1 MRTDSRSLLD
11 GPSIK
16 NFTYSITALV
26 IACGALFIQSCDS
39 SSIEEAD
46 DLAVIE
52 AFLFA
57 GEPVDD
63 ILVTSTIPFNSIDT
77 VATPINDASI
87 KLIKDGV
94 TYNLQSS
101 DNNGRYH
108 YPGDDLIVEPGDQFM
123 FVMDYLGQTLTA
135 ETEVPIA
142 PQSVELDTTIF
153 DVPSFN
159 FGGGGGP
166 PTGGRRGFDSVL
178 LTTWDNT
185 NDDLHYV
192 VISSVDDNPESIFPD
207 FIGQRIGQQFRFISE
222 PTRDNFFEVRL
233 PLLEGIGQHQ
243 IKVYRVNQEYA
254 DLYDNRTQDSRDLN
268 QPPDNIVG
276 GIGVF
281 SAFNSVERFFDV
293 KRVE

>member
-1 MRTDSRSLLD
+1 MKKDIRSSQYISRLRTFIHAI
-11 GPSIK
+11 GVFAMGMCP
-16 NFTYSITALV
+16 
-26 IACGALFIQSCDS
+26 LFLQGCDS
-39 SSIEEAD
+39 SSLETAN

-63 ILVTSTIPFNSIDT
+63 ILITSTLPFNSTDT
-77 VATPINDASI
+77 VAAPVNDASI
-87 KLIKDGV
+87 SLIKEGT
-94 TYNLQSS
+94 TYQLQASGS
-101 DNNGRYH
+101 DGRYH
-108 YPGDDLIVEPGDQFM
+108 YVGNDLSVDPGDQFM
-123 FVMDYLGQTLTA
+123 FVMEYLGQTITA
-135 ETEVPIA
+135 ETLVPPA

-166 PTGGRRGFDSVL
+166 PTGGRGGFDSIL
-178 LTTWDNT
+178 LITWDNS

-192 VISSVDDNPESIFPD
+192 VISSVDENPESIFPD

-233 PLLEGIGQHQ
+233 PLLEGIGQHE

-268 QPPDNIVG
+268 QPPDNIIG
-276 GIGVF
+276 ALGVF